1 MHASSATTH
10 APLDRIP
17 AEIRCA
23 RDYEMLAQRF
33 MAAPS
38 YEYVAGGSAQ
48 DVTLAANLA
57 AYLDWSIYPRLLND
71 VTAGHLGLSLAG
83 QAFSHPVFLAPV
95 AYQKLA
101 HPLGELETAR
111 AAHAVQSCLVASTL
125 SSCTLED
132 VARVAGPQRW
142 FQLYFQPSRE
152 ATLDLLARAA
162 AAGYQAIV
170 LTLDAPLQV
179 PSARA
184 LQAQFR
190 MPEDCTP
197 ANLRN
202 YAPAPQAE
210 PGPSRIFQGAMRG
223 APTWRDL
230 EWLMSQTALP
240 IWIKGV
246 AHPADAYA
254 MRDAGAAGVVVSN
267 HGGRG
272 LDGAPASLSVLPAV
286 RAALGPEFPVLF
298 DGGIRSGSDIF
309 KALALGAN
317 AVSIGRLQMYALSV
331 AGALG
336 VAHMVRLLLEE
347 LEICMALAG
356 CATVAQIDQATL
368 YRNRTI

>member
-1 MHASSATTH
+1 
-10 APLDRIP
+10 
-17 AEIRCA
+17 
-23 RDYEMLAQRF
+23 
-33 MAAPS
+33 MAGPS

-57 AYLDWSIYPRLLND
+57 AFAGWSIYPRLLAD
-71 VTAGHLGLSLAG
+71 VSAGHLGLTLAG
-83 QAFSHPVFLAPV
+83 QPLSNPVLLAPV
-95 AYQKLA
+95 AFQKLA

-111 AAHAVQSCLVASTL
+111 AAQAVQSCLVTSTL

-132 VARVAGPQRW
+132 VARAAGPGHW
-142 FQLYFQPSRE
+142 FQLYFQPTRE
-152 ATLDLLARAA
+152 ATLDLLARAE
-162 AAGYQAIV
+162 AAGYKAIV
-170 LTLDAPLQV
+170 VTLDAPLQV
-179 PSARA
+179 PSMRA

-190 MPEDCTP
+190 MPADCAP

-202 YAPAPQAE
+202 YDALPPPE
-210 PGPSRIFQGAMRG
+210 PGPGQSRIFQGAMRA

-230 EWLMSQTALP
+230 QWLMTQTTLP
-240 IWIKGV
+240 VWIKGV
-246 AHPADAYA
+246 AHPSDACA
-254 MRDAGAAGVVVSN
+254 MRDAGAAGVIVSN

-272 LDGAPASLSVLPAV
+272 LDGAPASLAMLPAV
-286 RAALGPEFPVLF
+286 RAALGPEYPVLF

-317 AVSIGRLQMYALSV
+317 AVLVGRLQMYALSV

-356 CATVAQIDQATL
+356 CASVAQVDRATL
-368 YRNRTI
+368 YRHRDEGMGC